1 MFQNHITPPSSSSV
15 GVHQAPPPHHQLMND
30 PLNSTSMLNN
40 NNNTN
45 NNIHTLP
52 TNPGGIVV
60 PVPTRHSAYQTPL
73 QPTTPKNP
81 GSASS
86 NVVLTT
92 PVESSTA
99 NTPPFNNQVHGDGMV
114 VGERDQ
120 HGDHHHLQQKTPN
133 FPYFSSSASVQ
144 HVLTTDNNPQQPP
157 YSSGVLT
164 AAIVQPPQTSY
175 GVNNPTTLGGEPVT
189 NNAPPVLEKTTST
202 SDSQFVFS
210 CKHCR
215 TIFIDSNALV
225 YHSDENEILS
235 FCSIYKVD
243 VRENVQIAPP
253 DRFDAGSNYYPL
265 FCRHCQSCV
274 GRKYIMSDKS
284 PIVDILHFYTLDFH
298 CLSVY
303 ELWSADSEKT
313 PGEEGNITE
322 PAALF
327 KELPTLKSINDEIGF
342 IHSSLLGLKE
352 KDDKIFSRIDAL
364 ETNTQIIP
372 QLKQKIEELEKTLNT
387 IKETQTK
394 LTHKHRQLGHEVVH
408 IKKETGVVP
417 LYDLQPTNS
426 PKIITT
432 NEANIEN
439 NKKRTS
445 IGGTSSNL
453 PESLSKKK
461 KN

>member
-1 MFQNHITPPSSSSV
+1 MFQNHMTPPPSSASVV
-15 GVHQAPPPHHQLMND
+15 GVQHQPQVMND

-45 NNIHTLP
+45 NNLHNIP
-52 TNPGGIVV
+52 TTSGGIVV
-60 PVPTRHSAYQTPL
+60 PVPRHSAYQTPL

-86 NVVLTT
+86 NIVLNT
-92 PVESSTA
+92 PVESSAA
-99 NTPPFNNQVHGDGMV
+99 NTPPFNNQVHGDAMA
-114 VGERDQ
+114 VGDQ
-120 HGDHHHLQQKTPN
+120 HGEHHHLQHKTPN

-157 YSSGVLT
+157 YSNGVPT
-164 AAIVQPPQTSY
+164 ATIVQPPQTSY
-175 GVNNPTTLGGEPVT
+175 VVNNPAVEPVT
-189 NNAPPVLEKTTST
+189 TNAPPVLEKTS
-202 SDSQFVFS
+202 SRSESQFVFS

-243 VRENVQIAPP
+243 VRENVQIAPS

-284 PIVDILHFYTLDFH
+284 PVVDILHLYTLDFD

-303 ELWSADSEKT
+303 ELWSAESEKNI
-313 PGEEGNITE
+313 GEEGNVTE
-322 PAALF
+322 AAALF

-342 IHSSLLGLKE
+342 IHKTLLSE
-352 KDDKIFSRIDAL
+352 KDKDEKIFSRLDSL
-364 ETNTQIIP
+364 EANTQIIP
-372 QLKQKIEELEKTLNT
+372 QLKQKIEELEKTLSNL
-387 IKETQTK
+387 KEAQTK

-408 IKKETGVVP
+408 IKKETNVTP
-417 LYDLQPTNS
+417 LYDLRPANS
-426 PKIITT
+426 PKIA
-432 NEANIEN
+432 NSEALANTEN

-445 IGGTSSNL
+445 LGGASTSNNL
-453 PESLSKKK
+453 TESLSKKK